1 MLATRISFMNELAN
15 LAERLGADIECV
27 RRGIGADPRI
37 GYHFLYPGV
46 GYGGSCFPKDVQAL
60 MRTAGEAGMN
70 LLILD
75 AVERANAAQK
85 QVLPAKI
92 LKRFGT
98 DLEGLNFALWGL
110 AFKPNTDDMR
120 EAPSR
125 VLVAELLEHG
135 ASVTAYDPVAM
146 GEARQIYKA
155 ESRVRFADSPMAALD
170 GADALAIVTEWKEF
184 RSPDFQRVK
193 RVLRT
198 PAIFDGRNLYDPAE
212 VRQNGLEY
220 YPIGRL

>member
-1 MLATRISFMNELAN
+1 VLA
-15 LAERLGADIECV
+15 
-27 RRGIGADPRI
+27 
-37 GYHFLYPGV
+37 
-46 GYGGSCFPKDVQAL
+46 Q
-60 MRTAGEAGMN
+60 
-70 LLILD
+70 
-75 AVERANAAQK
+75 
-85 QVLPAKI
+85 KI
-92 LKRFGT
+92 LKRFGN
-98 DLEGLNFALWGL
+98 DLKGLNFALWGL

-120 EAPSR
+120 EASSR
-125 VLVAELLEHG
+125 VLVAELLERG

-146 GEARQIYKA
+146 NEARHIYKA
-155 ESRVRFADSPMAALD
+155 ESRVRFADSPMAALE

-193 RVLRT
+193 QVLRT

>member
-1 MLATRISFMNELAN
+1 MNEIAN

-27 RRGIGADPRI
+27 RRGIGSDPRI

-60 MRTAGEAGMN
+60 MRTAGESGMN

-75 AVERANAAQK
+75 AVEAANALQK
-85 QVLPAKI
+85 QVLAQKI
-92 LKRFGT
+92 VKRFGA
-98 DLEGLNFALWGL
+98 DLKGLTFALWGL

-125 VLVAELLEHG
+125 VLVADLLARG
-135 ASVTAYDPVAM
+135 ANVTAYDPVAM
-146 GEARQIYKA
+146 PEAKHIYKD
-155 ESRVRFADSPMAALD
+155 ENRVRFAESPLAALE

-193 RVLRT
+193 QALRT

-212 VRQNGLEY
+212 VRRNGLEY